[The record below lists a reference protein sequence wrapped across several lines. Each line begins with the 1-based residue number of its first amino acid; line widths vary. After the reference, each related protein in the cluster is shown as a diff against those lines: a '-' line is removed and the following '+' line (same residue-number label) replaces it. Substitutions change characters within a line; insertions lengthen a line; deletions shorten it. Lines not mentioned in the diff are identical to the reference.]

1 MKKTLLL
8 AAALFV
14 LPLVLFA
21 ADRVVVLEIGTATWC
36 PPCAAAA
43 RGAEDLAEE
52 HPGKV
57 LIVEY
62 HNSDE
67 FSNTYANT
75 RNSFYG
81 VTSIPTAVFD
91 GVEKVIG
98 SSGSNNFFTYNAKY
112 NARASIEPPLTIDLK
127 HTIDAF
133 ASTSGTVRA
142 TITNVS
148 AEEVSGYIRFTVTES
163 HIPYSWQG
171 LDHLEFVERD
181 MLPNASGQFIS
192 IAAGADTLIVR
203 DYFIDESWSYFTEDE
218 NIEFGCFVQDLS
230 KEIIQ
235 AAVIEF
241 GDTVYISA
249 LEEYESP
256 FSLSTPTVVSKQDF
270 VELSL
275 DASLDV
281 DVSLYN
287 SLGRRL
293 GTLHRGVLDAGTHRI
308 EVKADVLP
316 AGVYFINV
324 RAGVYNKVGKLLILH

>member
-1 MKKTLLL
+1 MKKTLLVTVL
-8 AAALFV
+8 LFV
-14 LPLVLFA
+14 LPLALFA

-36 PPCAAAA
+36 GPCAAAA

-62 HNSDE
+62 HNRDD
-67 FSNTYANT
+67 FSNSYANT

-98 SSGSNNFFTYNAKY
+98 SSGSNNFFTYNARY
-112 NARASIEPPLTIDLK
+112 IARAAIEPPLTIDLK

-148 AEEVSGYIRFTVTES
+148 SEDVSGYIRFTVTES

-181 MLPNASGQFIS
+181 MLPNAGGQFIS
-192 IAAGADTLIVR
+192 IAPGADTLIVR
-203 DYFIDESWSYFTEDE
+203 DYVINESWPHFTEDD
-218 NIEFGCFVQDLS
+218 NIEFGCFVQDIS
-230 KEIIQ
+230 KEIYQ
-235 AAVIEF
+235 GAVCEF

-249 LEEYESP
+249 VQEYESP
-256 FSLSTPTVVSKQDF
+256 ISLSTPTVVGKQDF
-270 VELSL
+270 IELSL
-275 DASLDV
+275 DTPMDV
-281 DVSLYN
+281 EISMYDC
-287 SLGRRL
+287 LGRKL
-293 GTLHRGVLDAGTHRI
+293 ETLHKGVLEAGNHRI
-308 EVKADVLP
+308 EIKADALP
-316 AGVYFINV
+316 AGTYFIKV
-324 RAGVYNKVGKLLILH
+324 TAGVYNRIGKLLILR